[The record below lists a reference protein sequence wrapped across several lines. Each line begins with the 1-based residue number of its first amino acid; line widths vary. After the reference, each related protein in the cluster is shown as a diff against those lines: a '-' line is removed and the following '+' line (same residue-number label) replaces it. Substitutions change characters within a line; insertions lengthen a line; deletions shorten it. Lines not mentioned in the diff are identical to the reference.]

1 MKSGRSGLRRWY
13 LFLLLIIL
21 YALFSQILTFH
32 IQVEDPMLDYVLMLS
47 NVGPP
52 ALTLSA
58 IATMCVHLLIP
69 VMPIA
74 SSLHPLY
81 HNFCPTTKFDG
92 LILLRSYRADLDS
105 DADGAVSRIITLS
118 YAVTPLIALPI
129 TAVLQFA
136 SKIEDGQ

>member
-1 MKSGRSGLRRWY
+1 
-13 LFLLLIIL
+13 
-21 YALFSQILTFH
+21 
-32 IQVEDPMLDYVLMLS
+32 MLDYVLMLS

-58 IATMCVHLLIP
+58 IATMCVHFPIP

-92 LILLRSYRADLDS
+92 LIPSSLIQGGPRLRRRWCCFTYYHAQLRSHTIDC
-105 DADGAVSRIITLS
+105 
-118 YAVTPLIALPI
+118 IAHHCCVAI
-129 TAVLQFA
+129 RKQ
-136 SKIEDGQ
+136 D